1 MAIDFPSSPTTNQT
15 VTVGSKTWVYDGAKW
30 NSRLVTSV
38 GPTGPQGAS
47 ANRNVIL
54 NSAFEIN
61 QRNFSSSTA
70 GGYGFD
76 RWTTATS
83 GGTCTASAQTF
94 TPGSGPA
101 AGIETR
107 NFYRIVTSGQSATG
121 NFALLIQNVED
132 VRTFAG
138 QTVTL
143 SFYAKAGSGTP
154 KIAGE
159 FYQYFGTGGS
169 PSGVVETPIGAST
182 ISTSWARYSLTFV
195 VPSITGKTI
204 GTNNDSA
211 LAVNL
216 WVSSGATFATRSSS
230 IGIQNNTFD
239 IWGVQVE
246 AGATATAFQRNA
258 PSIQAELAA
267 CQRYYWRQTSA
278 TASDTYYGFA
288 TGFANSTT
296 SAWISPFFPVQMR
309 IAPSFSS
316 SAASTFQ
323 MFNNGGIINATST
336 ALGRSGVTS
345 ATINIGAASGLV
357 ANAGLTFEARNTTA
371 AFLEFSA
378 EL

>member
-1 MAIDFPSSPTTNQT
+1 
-15 VTVGSKTWVYDGAKW
+15 
-30 NSRLVTSV
+30 
-38 GPTGPQGAS
+38 
-47 ANRNVIL
+47 VIL